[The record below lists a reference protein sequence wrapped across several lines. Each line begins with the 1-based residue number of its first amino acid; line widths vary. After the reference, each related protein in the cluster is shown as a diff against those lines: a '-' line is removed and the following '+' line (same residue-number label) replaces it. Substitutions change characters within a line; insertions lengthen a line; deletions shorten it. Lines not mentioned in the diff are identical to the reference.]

1 MHRHR
6 HILIVDDNKNFVD
19 SLRYNFDEED
29 YKIDCV
35 QSGDVLLNKE
45 KGKKYD
51 LLIIKKEI
59 QGIDGLELCKI
70 VREVSTIPIIMI
82 SKTNEDMH
90 KILAFEYG
98 ADDYLVKPFNMLELK
113 ARISTI
119 FRRMDYKLE
128 KSPRHIFQINEFTI
142 NFLKRN
148 ISIEDKKIS
157 LTGKEFDL
165 FYVLSSNAGKIFS
178 REELL
183 DRVWGYEHFGDVR
196 TVDVHIRRIREK
208 IENQTEET
216 KYIMTKWGEG
226 YYFNNATLLY

>member
-1 MHRHR
+1 MLR
-6 HILIVDDNKNFVD
+6 HILIVDDDKNFIE
-19 SLRYNFDEED
+19 SLKYNFDEEEYRID
-29 YKIDCV
+29 YV
-35 QSGDVLLNKE
+35 RNGDVLLRKKRE
-45 KGKKYD
+45 KSYD
-51 LLIIKKEI
+51 LLIIKKEMEGTD
-59 QGIDGLELCKI
+59 GIELCKMI
-70 VREVSTIPIIMI
+70 REVSTIPIIMLAE
-82 SKTNEDMH
+82 SHEDMP

-113 ARISTI
+113 ARIKTL
-119 FRRMDYKLE
+119 FRRMEYIIDKDP
-128 KSPRHIFQINEFTI
+128 KHIFQIDEFKI

-148 ISIEDKKIS
+148 VSIEDKKIN

-183 DRVWGYEHFGDVR
+183 DRVWGYEHYGDVR

-208 IENQTEET
+208 LESKTNET

-226 YYFNNATLLY
+226 YYFNNIDFIS